1 MASGDVIFV
10 DRHNTDSEKWD
21 GLTET
26 YGRDGLQA
34 MWVADMDFKAPEC
47 VQKAIDD
54 YIKTG
59 VFGYY
64 KPRESYVEAFID
76 WEREYHGYEVKKEWV
91 RFSPGVVPAI
101 NWFLHFMTNEG
112 NAVIVQTPIYYPFMD
127 GVKQNK
133 RKLITCDLV
142 NTNGVYTIDFDAFEK
157 QIAENDV
164 KVFIMSSPHN
174 PSGRVWTKEE
184 LKTMLDICRK
194 HNVFVIS
201 DEIHQDIV
209 FSGTQIP
216 AATVGDYDDMLV
228 TLTAASKTFNLAAL
242 QNSFIVIPNAE
253 LRAKYDEFKE
263 GIRLRQGNPFGYVAA
278 EAAYRHGREWFES
291 VKSIIYGNYL
301 YIKDT
306 FAARLPKAVVTP
318 LEATYLMWIDLGA
331 YVSAEN
337 MHDFIQNKCEL
348 AFDYGDWFGGERFG
362 THVRINLATSRE
374 MVEKA
379 VQKIIANIEQ

>member
-1 MASGDVIFV
+1 MANGDVIFA

-76 WEREYHGYEVKKEWV
+76 WEREYHGYEVKKKWV

-112 NAVIVQTPIYYPFMD
+112 DAVIVQTPIYYPFMD
-127 GVKQNK
+127 GVKHNK

-278 EAAYRHGREWFES
+278 EAAYRHGREWFEN

-379 VQKIIANIEQ
+379 VQRIIANIEQ

>member
-1 MASGDVIFV
+1 MANGDVIFA

-112 NAVIVQTPIYYPFMD
+112 DAVIVQTPIYYPFMD
-127 GVKQNK
+127 GVKHNK

-278 EAAYRHGREWFES
+278 EAAYRHGREWFEN

>member
-1 MASGDVIFV
+1 MANGYVVFV
-10 DRHNTDSEKWD
+10 DRRNTDCGKWD
-21 GLTET
+21 GLKDT
-26 YGRDGLQA
+26 YGRGGLQA

-47 VQKAIDD
+47 VLNAIND

-64 KPRESYVEAFID
+64 KPRESYTEAFID
-76 WEREYHGYEVKKEWV
+76 WERKYHGYEVKKEWV

-112 NAVIVQTPIYYPFMD
+112 DAVIVQTPIYYPFMD
-127 GVKQNK
+127 GVKHNK
-133 RKLITCDLV
+133 RKLIMCDLV

-194 HNVFVIS
+194 HNVFVIA

-278 EAAYRHGREWFES
+278 EAAYRYGREWFEN
-291 VKSIIYGNYL
+291 VKKIIYGNYL

-379 VQKIIANIEQ
+379 AERIIANIEQ

>member
-1 MASGDVIFV
+1 MANGDVIFV

-64 KPRESYVEAFID
+64 IPRESYVEAFID
-76 WEREYHGYEVKKEWV
+76 WERKYHGYEVKKEWV

-112 NAVIVQTPIYYPFMD
+112 DAVIVQAPIYYPFMD
-127 GVKQNK
+127 GVKNNK
-133 RKLITCDLV
+133 RKLIMCDLV

-184 LKTMLDICRK
+184 LKTMLDICKK
-194 HNVFVIS
+194 HHVFVIA

-242 QNSFIVIPNAE
+242 QNSFVVIPNAD

-263 GIRLRQGNPFGYVAA
+263 GIRLRDGNPFGYVAV
-278 EAAYRHGREWFES
+278 EAAYRHGREWFEN

-318 LEATYLMWIDLGA
+318 LEGTYLMWIDLGA

-379 VQKIIANIEQ
+379 VEKMIANIEK

>member
-1 MASGDVIFV
+1 MANGDVIFA

-47 VQKAIDD
+47 VQKAIDG

-112 NAVIVQTPIYYPFMD
+112 DAVIVQTPIYYPFMD
-127 GVKQNK
+127 GVKHNK

-194 HNVFVIS
+194 HNVLVIS

-278 EAAYRHGREWFES
+278 EAAYRHGREWFEN

>member
-1 MASGDVIFV
+1 MANGDVIFV

-47 VQKAIDD
+47 VQKAIND

-64 KPRESYVEAFID
+64 IPRESYIDAFVD

-112 NAVIVQTPIYYPFMD
+112 DAVIVQTPIYYPFMD
-127 GVKQNK
+127 GVKHNK

-174 PSGRVWTKEE
+174 PAGRVWTKEE

-194 HNVFVIS
+194 HHVFVIS

-242 QNSFIVIPNAE
+242 QNSFVVIPNAE
-253 LRAKYDEFKE
+253 IRAKYDEFKE
-263 GIRLRQGNPFGYVAA
+263 GIRLRDGNPFGYVAV
-278 EAAYRHGREWFES
+278 EAAYRHGREWFEN

-318 LEATYLMWIDLGA
+318 LEGTYLMWIDLGA

>member
-1 MASGDVIFV
+1 MANGDVIFV

-112 NAVIVQTPIYYPFMD
+112 DAVIVQTPIYYPFMD
-127 GVKQNK
+127 GVKHNK

-278 EAAYRHGREWFES
+278 EAAYRHGREWFEN
-291 VKSIIYGNYL
+291 VKRIIYGNYF

>member
-1 MASGDVIFV
+1 MANGDVVFV
-10 DRHNTDSEKWD
+10 DRRNTDCGKWD
-21 GLTET
+21 GLKDT

-47 VQKAIDD
+47 VLNAIND

-64 KPRESYVEAFID
+64 KPLESYAEAFID
-76 WEREYHGYEVKKEWV
+76 WERKYHGYEVKKEWV

-112 NAVIVQTPIYYPFMD
+112 DAVIVQTPIYYPFMD
-127 GVKQNK
+127 GVKHNK
-133 RKLITCDLV
+133 RKLIMCDLV

-194 HNVFVIS
+194 HNVFVIA

-278 EAAYRHGREWFES
+278 EAAYRYGREWFEN
-291 VKSIIYGNYL
+291 VKKIIYGNYL

-379 VQKIIANIEQ
+379 AERIIANIEQ

>member
-1 MASGDVIFV
+1 MANRDVVLV
-10 DRHNTDSEKWD
+10 DRRNTDCGKWD
-21 GLTET
+21 GLKDT
-26 YGRDGLQA
+26 YGRGGLQA

-47 VQKAIDD
+47 VLNAIND

-64 KPRESYVEAFID
+64 KPRESYAEAFID
-76 WEREYHGYEVKKEWV
+76 WERKYHGYEVKKEWV

-112 NAVIVQTPIYYPFMD
+112 DAVIVQTPIYYPFMD
-127 GVKQNK
+127 GVKHNK
-133 RKLITCDLV
+133 RKLIMCDLV

-194 HNVFVIS
+194 HNVFVIA

-278 EAAYRHGREWFES
+278 EAAYRYGREWFEN
-291 VKSIIYGNYL
+291 VKMIIFGNYV

-318 LEATYLMWIDLGA
+318 LEATYLKWIDLGA

-379 VQKIIANIEQ
+379 AERIIANIEQ

>member
-1 MASGDVIFV
+1 MANGDVVFV
-10 DRHNTDSEKWD
+10 DRRNTDCGKWD
-21 GLTET
+21 GLKDT

-34 MWVADMDFKAPEC
+34 MWIADMDFKAPEC
-47 VQKAIDD
+47 VLNAIDD

-64 KPRESYVEAFID
+64 RPRESYIDAFID
-76 WEREYHGYEVKKEWV
+76 WERERHGYEVKKEWV

-112 NAVIVQTPIYYPFMD
+112 DAVIVQTPIYYPFMD
-127 GVKQNK
+127 GVKNNK
-133 RKLITCDLV
+133 RRLIMCDLV

-184 LKTMLDICRK
+184 LKTMLDICKK
-194 HNVFVIS
+194 HNVFVIA

-228 TLTAASKTFNLAAL
+228 TLTAASKTFNLAGL

-263 GIRLRQGNPFGYVAA
+263 GIRLRHGNPFGYIAA
-278 EAAYRHGREWFES
+278 EAAYRHGSEWLKNAKE
-291 VKSIIYGNYL
+291 IIYGNYL
-301 YIKDT
+301 YMKDT
-306 FAARLPKAVVTP
+306 FAVRLPKAVVTP
-318 LEATYLMWIDLGA
+318 LEGTYLMWIDLGA

-374 MVEKA
+374 LVERA
-379 VQKIIANIEQ
+379 VERIIANIEQ

>member
-1 MASGDVIFV
+1 MANGDVIFV
-10 DRHNTDSEKWD
+10 DRRNTDCGKWD
-21 GLTET
+21 GLKDT

-34 MWVADMDFKAPEC
+34 MWIADMDFRAPEC
-47 VQKAIDD
+47 VLNAIED

-64 KPRESYVEAFID
+64 RPRESYVEAFID
-76 WEREYHGYEVKKEWV
+76 WERECHGYEVKKEWV

-101 NWFLHFMTNEG
+101 NWFLHFMTKEG
-112 NAVIVQTPIYYPFMD
+112 DAVIVQTPIYYPFMD
-127 GVKQNK
+127 GVKHNK
-133 RKLITCDLV
+133 RKLIMCNLV

-184 LKTMLDICRK
+184 LKTMLDICKK
-194 HNVFVIS
+194 HHVFVIS

-242 QNSFIVIPNAE
+242 QNSFVVIPNAE

-278 EAAYRHGREWFES
+278 EAAYRYGREWFEN

-306 FAARLPKAVVTP
+306 FTARLPKAVVTP

-331 YVSAEN
+331 YVNAEN

>member
-1 MASGDVIFV
+1 MANGDVIFA

-112 NAVIVQTPIYYPFMD
+112 DAVIVQTPIYYPFMD
-127 GVKQNK
+127 GVKHNK

-278 EAAYRHGREWFES
+278 EAAYRHGREWFEN

-379 VQKIIANIEQ
+379 VQRIIANIEQ

>member
-1 MASGDVIFV
+1 MANGDVVFV
-10 DRHNTDSEKWD
+10 DRRNTDCGKWD
-21 GLTET
+21 GLKDT

-34 MWVADMDFKAPEC
+34 MWIADMDFKAPEC
-47 VQKAIDD
+47 VLNAISD

-64 KPRESYVEAFID
+64 KPRESYAEAFID
-76 WEREYHGYEVKKEWV
+76 WERKYHGYEVKKEWV

-112 NAVIVQTPIYYPFMD
+112 DAVIVQTPIYYPFMD
-127 GVKQNK
+127 GVKHNK
-133 RKLITCDLV
+133 RKLIMCDLV

-194 HNVFVIS
+194 HNVFVIA

-278 EAAYRHGREWFES
+278 EAAYRYGREWFEN
-291 VKSIIYGNYL
+291 VKKIIYGNYL

-379 VQKIIANIEQ
+379 AERIIANIEQ

>member
-1 MASGDVIFV
+1 M
-10 DRHNTDSEKWD
+10 
-21 GLTET
+21 
-26 YGRDGLQA
+26 
-34 MWVADMDFKAPEC
+34 
-47 VQKAIDD
+47 
-54 YIKTG
+54 
-59 VFGYY
+59 
-64 KPRESYVEAFID
+64 
-76 WEREYHGYEVKKEWV
+76 
-91 RFSPGVVPAI
+91 PAI
-101 NWFLHFMTNEG
+101 NWFLHFLTNEG
-112 NAVIVQTPIYYPFMD
+112 DAVIVQTPIYYPFMD
-127 GVKQNK
+127 GVKHNK
-133 RKLITCDLV
+133 RKLIMCDRV

-194 HNVFVIS
+194 HNVFVIA

-278 EAAYRHGREWFES
+278 EAAYRYGREWFEN
-291 VKSIIYGNYL
+291 VKKIIYGNYL

-379 VQKIIANIEQ
+379 AERILANIEQ

>member
-112 NAVIVQTPIYYPFMD
+112 DAVIVQTPIYYPFMD

>member
-1 MASGDVIFV
+1 MANGDVVFV

-112 NAVIVQTPIYYPFMD
+112 DAVIVQTPIYYPFMD
-127 GVKQNK
+127 GVKHNK

-278 EAAYRHGREWFES
+278 EAAYRHGREWFEN

>member
-1 MASGDVIFV
+1 MANGDVVFV
-10 DRHNTDSEKWD
+10 DRRNTDCGKWD
-21 GLTET
+21 GLKDT

-47 VQKAIDD
+47 VLNAIND

-64 KPRESYVEAFID
+64 KPRESYAEAFID
-76 WEREYHGYEVKKEWV
+76 WERKYHGYEVKKEWV

-101 NWFLHFMTNEG
+101 NWLLHFMTNEG
-112 NAVIVQTPIYYPFMD
+112 DAVIVQTPIYYPFMD
-127 GVKQNK
+127 GVKHNK
-133 RKLITCDLV
+133 RKLIMCDLV

-194 HNVFVIS
+194 HNVFVIA

-278 EAAYRHGREWFES
+278 EAAYRYGREWFEN
-291 VKSIIYGNYL
+291 VKKIIYGNYL

-379 VQKIIANIEQ
+379 AERIIANIEQ

>member
-1 MASGDVIFV
+1 MANGDVVFV
-10 DRHNTDSEKWD
+10 DRRNTDCGKWD
-21 GLTET
+21 GLKDT

-47 VQKAIDD
+47 VLNAIND

-64 KPRESYVEAFID
+64 KPRESYAEAFID
-76 WEREYHGYEVKKEWV
+76 WERKYHGYEVKKEWV

-112 NAVIVQTPIYYPFMD
+112 DAVIVQTPIYYPFMD
-127 GVKQNK
+127 GVKHNK
-133 RKLITCDLV
+133 RKLIMCDLV

-194 HNVFVIS
+194 HNVFVIA

-242 QNSFIVIPNAE
+242 QNSFIARPNAE

-278 EAAYRHGREWFES
+278 EAAYRYGREWFEN
-291 VKSIIYGNYL
+291 VKKIIYGNYL

-379 VQKIIANIEQ
+379 AERIIANIEQ

>member
-1 MASGDVIFV
+1 MANGDVVFV
-10 DRHNTDSEKWD
+10 DRRNTDCGKWD
-21 GLTET
+21 GLKDT
-26 YGRDGLQA
+26 YGRGGLQA

-47 VQKAIDD
+47 VLNAIND

-64 KPRESYVEAFID
+64 KPRESYAEAFID
-76 WEREYHGYEVKKEWV
+76 WERKYHGYEVKKEWV

-112 NAVIVQTPIYYPFMD
+112 DAVIVQTPIYYPFMD
-127 GVKQNK
+127 GVKHNK
-133 RKLITCDLV
+133 RKLIMCDLV

-194 HNVFVIS
+194 HNVFVIA

-278 EAAYRHGREWFES
+278 EAAYLYGREWFEN
-291 VKSIIYGNYL
+291 VKKIIYGNYL

-379 VQKIIANIEQ
+379 AERIIANIEQ

>member
-1 MASGDVIFV
+1 MANGDVVFV
-10 DRHNTDSEKWD
+10 DRRNTDCGKWD
-21 GLTET
+21 GLKDT

-47 VQKAIDD
+47 VLNAIND

-64 KPRESYVEAFID
+64 KPRESYAEAFID
-76 WEREYHGYEVKKEWV
+76 WERKYHGYEVKKEWV
-91 RFSPGVVPAI
+91 CFSPGVVPAI

-112 NAVIVQTPIYYPFMD
+112 DAVIVQTPIYYPFMD
-127 GVKQNK
+127 GVKHNK
-133 RKLITCDLV
+133 RKLIMCDLV

-194 HNVFVIS
+194 HNVFVIA

-278 EAAYRHGREWFES
+278 EAAYRYGREWFEN
-291 VKSIIYGNYL
+291 VKKIIYGNYL

-379 VQKIIANIEQ
+379 AERIIANIEQ

>member
-34 MWVADMDFKAPEC
+34 MWVADMDFKVPEC

-112 NAVIVQTPIYYPFMD
+112 DAVIVQTPIYYPFMD

>member
-1 MASGDVIFV
+1 MANGDVVFV
-10 DRHNTDSEKWD
+10 DRRNTDCGKWD
-21 GLTET
+21 GLKDT
-26 YGRDGLQA
+26 YGRGGLQA

-47 VQKAIDD
+47 VLNAIND

-64 KPRESYVEAFID
+64 KPRESYAEAFID
-76 WEREYHGYEVKKEWV
+76 WERKYHGYEVKKEWV

-112 NAVIVQTPIYYPFMD
+112 DAVIVQTPIYYPFMD
-127 GVKQNK
+127 GVKHNK
-133 RKLITCDLV
+133 RKLIMCDLV

-194 HNVFVIS
+194 HNVFVIA

-278 EAAYRHGREWFES
+278 EAAYRYGREWFEN
-291 VKSIIYGNYL
+291 VKKIIYGNYL

-306 FAARLPKAVVTP
+306 FAARPPKAVVTP

-379 VQKIIANIEQ
+379 AERIIANIEQ

>member
-1 MASGDVIFV
+1 MANGDVVFV
-10 DRHNTDSEKWD
+10 DRRNTDCGKWD
-21 GLTET
+21 GLKDT

-47 VQKAIDD
+47 VLNAIND
-54 YIKTG
+54 YIKTC

-64 KPRESYVEAFID
+64 KPRESYAEAFID
-76 WEREYHGYEVKKEWV
+76 WERKYHGYEVKKEWV

-112 NAVIVQTPIYYPFMD
+112 DAVIVQTPIYYPFMD
-127 GVKQNK
+127 GVKHNK
-133 RKLITCDLV
+133 RKLIMCDLV

-194 HNVFVIS
+194 HNVFVIA

-278 EAAYRHGREWFES
+278 EAAYRYGREWFEN
-291 VKSIIYGNYL
+291 VKKIIYGNYL

-379 VQKIIANIEQ
+379 AERIIANIEQ